1 MAEDCYRA
9 YNLIKNWISSQS
21 VIKIHVEYMLFD
33 AVFHALSE
41 SGIKKMEDNFL
52 GPFFAKILVENSI
65 FLSVPRQYIHSL

>member
-21 VIKIHVEYMLFD
+21 VIKIEYMSFD

-52 GPFFAKILVENSI
+52 GPFFVKIVLENST
-65 FLSVPRQYIHSL
+65 FLSVPPQYTHSL